1 MPQIGWAGRA
11 GGGAAGKAGFIYH
24 LLTEFF
30 FFLDRVAV
38 HMFSPHVP
46 VHQFF
51 QLVSPLLLYVA

>member
-30 FFLDRVAV
+30 FF
-38 HMFSPHVP
+38 
-46 VHQFF
+46 
-51 QLVSPLLLYVA
+51 

>member
-1 MPQIGWAGRA
+1 MPQIGWAGKA
-11 GGGAAGKAGFIYH
+11 GRGGAGEAGFIYH
-24 LLTEFF
+24 LLTIF